1 MGKKQLVETSHIV
14 ADFGQLI
21 PSYLVALIFG
31 DLGCALGA
39 IPALLIGHDDRPE
52 PPPSRRFLSLMMDN
66 FIFSL
71 GLVVRTVD
79 TSAQAGLWVL
89 SADWWSTTGA
99 MMRIM
104 AA

>member
-1 MGKKQLVETSHIV
+1 MSDWERGTREGPP
-14 ADFGQLI
+14 FRMRG
-21 PSYLVALIFG
+21 F
-31 DLGCALGA
+31 
-39 IPALLIGHDDRPE
+39 PAHKYYGLFLLFN
-52 PPPSRRFLSLMMDN
+52 RRFLSLMMDN